1 MQNSK
6 SESREEPEPTF
17 DWLQLQKDVR
27 ATNTQETT
35 REKFARKVSENPLVP
50 IDRNNEKTVDTS
62 SLQPDLSSEKK
73 THTHTFKQASIPY
86 VCTHLTISNC
96 NDMAVECAYYF
107 FLIVGCLATFCALS
121 YGLWS
126 FRTGQRRMSQYMMRL
141 RIAAQ
146 GITIAALIVG
156 LGISATR
163 KSN

>member
-50 IDRNNEKTVDTS
+50 I
-62 SLQPDLSSEKK
+62 
-73 THTHTFKQASIPY
+73 
-86 VCTHLTISNC
+86 
-96 NDMAVECAYYF
+96 
-107 FLIVGCLATFCALS
+107 GCLATFCALS